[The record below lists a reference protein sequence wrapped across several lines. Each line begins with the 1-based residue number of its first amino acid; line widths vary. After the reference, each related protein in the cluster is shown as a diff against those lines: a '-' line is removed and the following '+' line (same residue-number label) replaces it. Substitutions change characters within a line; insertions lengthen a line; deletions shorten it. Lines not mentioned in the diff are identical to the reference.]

1 MPDKNKLIESK
12 VEGDDY
18 GSWSTEG
25 ELNVYTPKMS
35 FFTDV
40 TPHELSEYFLTRDP
54 DDNVRLNL
62 P

>member
-1 MPDKNKLIESK
+1 MADDKFIAAK
-12 VEGDDY
+12 VADENN
-18 GSWSTEG
+18 GSWSTKG

-40 TPHELSEYFLTRDP
+40 TPFELLTHFFNRDP
-54 DDNVRLNL
+54 DDNVRLHL